1 MPELKPYRIF
11 VSHAWDYKDDYHR
24 FVDLLK
30 NANNFDFRNYSV
42 PEHDPVD
49 ANNNSKL
56 QTKLKDQ
63 MEPTQIVIIL
73 AGIYVNHSGW
83 IQKEI
88 DMAIAMNKPMI
99 GVKPYGNVN
108 TPTQVQNSVK
118 EMVNWSTS
126 SIVEAIRK
134 YAL

>member
-24 FVDLLK
+24 FIELLK
-30 NANNFDFRNYSV
+30 NANNFAFRNYSV

-49 ANNNSKL
+49 AKNNSKL
-56 QTKLKDQ
+56 QIKLKDQ

-73 AGIYVNHSGW
+73 AGLYVNHSDW
-83 IQKEI
+83 ILEEI
-88 DMAIAMNKPMI
+88 EMAKAMNKPMI
-99 GVKPYGNVN
+99 GIQPYGSVN
-108 TPTQVQNSVK
+108 TPTIVQNSVK
-118 EMVNWSTS
+118 EMVGWSTT
-126 SIVEAIRK
+126 SIVGGIRK